1 MPPHKPEEGLMD
13 LTRSIEPNSS
23 QVNADDLIA
32 SDRTVTITGVEAGSI
47 EQPVFV
53 HLQEVPDR
61 TWRPSKS
68 MRRVLVAAWGPEASN
83 YVGRRVTLV
92 RNPDIMFGRDKVG
105 GIEIAAL
112 SHIDKP
118 LTVALTATRG
128 KRKNFTVQPLPDA
141 APQRDWL
148 AELAIAGNDPA
159 KLNALG
165 HAAKNAGAG
174 EDVLGQ
180 IRAALVAA
188 KAGAADAVDS

>member
-1 MPPHKPEEGLMD
+1 MD

-32 SDRTVTITGVEAGSI
+32 SDRTVTITGVEAGSA

-53 HLQEVPDR
+53 HLQEIPDR

-68 MRRVLVAAWGPEASN
+68 MRRVLVAAWGPEASA
-83 YVGRRVTLV
+83 YVGRRVTLT
-92 RNPDIMFGRDKVG
+92 RNPEITFGRERVG
-105 GIEIAAL
+105 GIEIAAM
-112 SHIDKP
+112 SHLDKP

-141 APQRDWL
+141 PTPAPVDWL
-148 AELAIAGNDPA
+148 AELATAGNDPA
-159 KLNALG
+159 ALNALG

-180 IRAALVAA
+180 IRAALNAA
-188 KAGAADAVDS
+188 KEQQA

>member
-1 MPPHKPEEGLMD
+1 MD

-32 SDRTVTITGVEAGSI
+32 SDRTVTITGVEAGSA

-53 HLQEVPDR
+53 HLQEIPDR

-83 YVGRRVTLV
+83 YVGRRVTLT
-92 RNPDIMFGRDKVG
+92 RNPDITFGRERVG
-105 GIEIAAL
+105 GIEIAAM
-112 SHIDKP
+112 SHLDKP

-128 KRKNFTVQPLPDA
+128 KRKNFTVQPLPDV
-141 APQRDWL
+141 APVQQTDWL
-148 AELAIAGNDPA
+148 AALAEAGNDPSA
-159 KLNALG
+159 LNKLG

-174 EDVLGQ
+174 EGVLGQ
-180 IRAALVAA
+180 IRAALKAA
-188 KAGAADAVDS
+188 QGVSVE

>member
-1 MPPHKPEEGLMD
+1 MD

-32 SDRTVTITGVEAGSI
+32 SDRTVTITGVEAGSA

-53 HLQEVPDR
+53 HLQEIPDR

-83 YVGRRVTLV
+83 YVGRRVTLT
-92 RNPDIMFGRDKVG
+92 RNPDITFGRERVG
-105 GIEIAAL
+105 GIEIAAM
-112 SHIDKP
+112 SHLDKP

-148 AELAIAGNDPA
+148 AEVELAGNDVG
-159 KLNALG
+159 ALRSLHG
-165 HAAKNAGAG
+165 AARAAGASA
-174 EDVLGQ
+174 DVLARIEAAG
-180 IRAALVAA
+180 RAAQ
-188 KAGAADAVDS
+188 KGGADAVDS

>member
-1 MPPHKPEEGLMD
+1 MD

-32 SDRTVTITGVEAGSI
+32 SDRTVTITGVEAGSA

-53 HLQEVPDR
+53 HLQEIPDR

-83 YVGRRVTLV
+83 YVGRRVTLT
-92 RNPDIMFGRDKVG
+92 RNPDITFGRERVG
-105 GIEIAAL
+105 GIEVAAM
-112 SHIDKP
+112 SHIEKP

-141 APQRDWL
+141 APTVDWL
-148 AELAIAGNDPA
+148 TELANAGSNVSA
-159 KLNALG
+159 LNKLG

-180 IRAALVAA
+180 IRAAMNAA
-188 KAGAADAVDS
+188 KEAADGLA